1 MNEQTNAKRLTR
13 RTDNEMIAGVCSGLA
28 DYFNIDVTLVRAVF
42 LLLFLTGGWTL
53 PLYIGLWLIMPE
65 EESERVPQTVEVYYE
80 DKPKRD

>member
-1 MNEQTNAKRLTR
+1 MNEQPKRLTL
-13 RTDNEMIAGVCSGLA
+13 RTDDEMIAGVCSGLA
-28 DYFNIDVTLVRAVF
+28 AYFNIDVTLVRAVF

-65 EESERVPQTVEVYYE
+65 ESERVPQTVDVYYD